1 MQLYTLTSER
11 RRLTAF
17 FAICMAVVV
26 VLSGRLIWLQI
37 LTGQAL
43 KVRAAEQWY
52 RDLPLMAKR
61 GTIYDCNGLVLA
73 TSSLTYSVYL
83 RPVAVKDQEETARA
97 LSEILNLSYDRVLQK
112 VSSKTVSEWLI
123 KMQVDKATA
132 MRIVNAHLDG
142 VYLSQTYDRNYPL
155 GSVGA
160 QVLGIVSVDNHGQEG
175 LEAYY
180 DVNLRGLDGRIATQ
194 SDLRGIRIQNGTEYY
209 VPATA
214 GQDLHLNLDAG
225 IQNIVQNV
233 LTQAYTEHQAK
244 SAAAIVY
251 DIQTGGVVASGS
263 APYYD
268 LNEQPRDD
276 VTRLLTQIK
285 NSPMINVLEP
295 GSTFKTI
302 TLAAALEAGVVSLDD
317 KFTCTGSR
325 TIAGERIKCW
335 KTKGHGTQTLAEGVN
350 NSCNCVFMD
359 LALRLG
365 VDRYYQYLERF
376 GIGQKSGVDFYGEPS
391 GLLLD
396 KARVRD
402 VDLARIGFGQAIAV
416 SPIQFI
422 ATVSALVGDGI
433 LRTPRFVNQ
442 VGTTTMAANTKERI
456 VSEQTSAT
464 LRKLLCGVVSQ
475 GSGKKAAVPGYQVG
489 GKTGTAQK
497 YENGHIAAGKYV
509 SSFWGFLS
517 VQGVPRYACY
527 LYVDEP
533 STGVYYGSLVAAPC
547 VGEIFRQIAAYKKL
561 PFDTEYENGT
571 GSALVAVPNV
581 ADWSLTDAIAC
592 LEQQG
597 FFVEVDGEGER
608 VTGSFPVY
616 ETMVKKGE
624 PVVLFTEIGQ

>member
-1 MQLYTLTSER
+1 MLLYTVTSER

-17 FAICMAVVV
+17 FAIALAIVI

-43 KVRAAEQWY
+43 KVRAADQWY
-52 RDLPLMAKR
+52 RDLPLMAER
-61 GTIYDCNGLVLA
+61 GTIYDTNGLVLA

-83 RPVAVKDQEETARA
+83 RPVAVKNREATAQT
-97 LSEILNLSYDRVLQK
+97 LSQILGLSYERVLQK
-112 VSSKTVSEWLI
+112 ASSKTVSEWLI
-123 KMQVDKATA
+123 KMQVDKSTA
-132 MRIVNAHLDG
+132 MQLIAANLDG
-142 VYLSQTYDRNYPL
+142 VYLSQTYQRSYPL

-160 QVLGIVSVDNHGQEG
+160 QVLGIVSVDNQGQEG

-180 DVNLRGLDGRIATQ
+180 DEVLRGLDGRIATQ
-194 SDLRGIRIQNGTEYY
+194 SDLRGIKVKNGLEYY
-209 VPATA
+209 VPAIA
-214 GQDLHLNLDAG
+214 GQDLHLNIDAG

-233 LTQAYTEHQAK
+233 IAHAHTEHQAK
-244 SAAAIVY
+244 SVAALVY
-251 DIQTGGVVASGS
+251 DIATGGVVASAS
-263 APYYD
+263 APFYD

-276 VTRLLTQIK
+276 ITKLLTQIK

-295 GSTFKTI
+295 GSTFKII
-302 TLAAALEAGVVSLDD
+302 TLAAALEEGVVSLDD
-317 KFTCTGSR
+317 KFSCTGSR

-365 VDRYYQYLERF
+365 VERYYHYLEKF
-376 GIGQKSGVDFYGEPS
+376 GIGMKSGVDFFGEPS
-391 GLLLD
+391 GLILKQD
-396 KARVRD
+396 RVRD

-422 ATVSALVGDGI
+422 ATVSALVGDGV

-442 VGTTTMAANTKERI
+442 IGNTPLVSNVKDRI
-456 VSEQTSAT
+456 VSPQTSAT
-464 LRKLLCGVVSQ
+464 LSQLLYGVVSQ
-475 GSGKKAAVPGYQVG
+475 GSGKKAAVAGYQIG

-497 YENGHIAAGKYV
+497 YTDGHIAAGKYV
-509 SSFWGFLS
+509 SSFLGYLS

-533 STGVYYGSLVAAPC
+533 STGVYYGSIVAAPC

-561 PFDTEYENGT
+561 PFDMEYQNGT
-571 GSALVAVPNV
+571 GAALIAVPAV
-581 ADWSLTDAIAC
+581 TGLTVETAVKT
-592 LEQQG
+592 LEKVG
-597 FFVEVDGEGER
+597 LFVEVAGDGDN
-608 VTGSFPVY
+608 VTGSFPVVGT
-616 ETMVKKGE
+616 EIKIGE
-624 PVVLFTEIGQ
+624 PVVLFT

>member
-1 MQLYTLTSER
+1 MRLYTITSEK

-17 FAICMAVVV
+17 FAVALAVVI

-43 KVRAAEQWY
+43 KVRAADQWY
-52 RDLPLMAKR
+52 RDLPLMAER
-61 GTIYDCNGLVLA
+61 GTIYDTNGLALA

-83 RPVAVKDQEETARA
+83 RPVAVKDKEATART
-97 LSEILNLSYDRVLQK
+97 LSTLLDLSYDRVLQK
-112 VSSKTVSEWLI
+112 ASSKTVSEWLI

-132 MRIVNAHLDG
+132 MQLVAAQLDG

-155 GSVGA
+155 GGVGA
-160 QVLGIVSVDNHGQEG
+160 QVLGLVSVDNHGQEG

-180 DVNLRGLDGRIATQ
+180 DDCLRGIDGRIATQ
-194 SDLRGIRIQNGTEYY
+194 SDLRGIKVQAGLEYY
-209 VPATA
+209 VPSVA

-233 LTQAYTEHQAK
+233 ITQAYIEHQAK
-244 SAAAIVY
+244 SVAAIVY
-251 DIQTGGVVASGS
+251 DIQTGGVVASAS

-276 VTRLLTQIK
+276 LSKLLTQIK
-285 NSPMINVLEP
+285 NSPIINVLEP

-317 KFTCTGSR
+317 KFTCAGSR

-365 VDRYYQYLERF
+365 VERYYQYLEKF

-391 GLLLD
+391 GLLLNQ
-396 KARVRD
+396 ARVRD

-442 VGTTTMAANTKERI
+442 IGDTILASNVKERI

-464 LRKLLCGVVSQ
+464 LRNLLCGVVSQ

-497 YENGHIAAGKYV
+497 YADGHIAAGKYV
-509 SSFWGFLS
+509 SSFWGFLA
-517 VQGVPRYACY
+517 VQGTPRYACY

-533 STGVYYGSLVAAPC
+533 STGVYYGSIVAAPC
-547 VGEIFRQIAAYKKL
+547 VGDIFRQITAYKKF
-561 PFDTEYENGT
+561 PFDPTYENGT
-571 GSALVAVPNV
+571 GSALVAVPKVSNLTLADAV
-581 ADWSLTDAIAC
+581 AA
-592 LEQQG
+592 LEHVG
-597 FFVEVDGEGER
+597 LFVEVDGEGEQ
-608 VTGSFPVY
+608 VKGSFPVQA
-616 ETMVKKGE
+616 TMVKKGE
-624 PVVLFTEIGQ
+624 PVVLFT

>member
-1 MQLYTLTSER
+1 MLLYTVTSER

-17 FAICMAVVV
+17 FAVALAIVV

-43 KVRAAEQWY
+43 KVRAADQWY
-52 RDLPLMAKR
+52 RDLPLMAER
-61 GTIYDCNGLVLA
+61 GTIYDTNGLVLA
-73 TSSLTYSVYL
+73 TSALTYSVYL
-83 RPVAVKDQEETARA
+83 RPVAVKDQETTART
-97 LSEILNLSYDRVLQK
+97 LSQILKLSYERVLQK
-112 VSSKTVSEWLI
+112 VTSKTVSEWLI
-123 KMQVDKATA
+123 KMQVDKSTA
-132 MRIVNAHLDG
+132 MQLIAANLDG
-142 VYLSQTYDRNYPL
+142 VYLSQTYQRSYPL

-180 DVNLRGLDGRIATQ
+180 DEVLRGLDGRIATQ
-194 SDLRGIRIQNGTEYY
+194 SDLRGIKVKNGLEYY
-209 VPATA
+209 VPAIA
-214 GQDLHLNLDAG
+214 GQDLHLNIDAG

-233 LTQAYTEHQAK
+233 IAHAHTEHQAK
-244 SAAAIVY
+244 SVAALVY
-251 DIQTGGVVASGS
+251 DIVTGGVVASAS
-263 APYYD
+263 APFYD

-276 VTRLLTQIK
+276 ITKLLTQIK

-295 GSTFKTI
+295 GSTFKII
-302 TLAAALEAGVVSLDD
+302 TLAAALEEGVVSLDD
-317 KFTCTGSR
+317 KFSCTGSR

-365 VDRYYQYLERF
+365 VERYYHYLEKF
-376 GIGQKSGVDFYGEPS
+376 GIGMKSGVDFFGEPS
-391 GLLLD
+391 GLILKQD
-396 KARVRD
+396 RVRD

-422 ATVSALVGDGI
+422 ATVSALVGDGV

-442 VGTTTMAANTKERI
+442 IGNTPLVSNVKDRI
-456 VSEQTSAT
+456 VSPQTSAT
-464 LRKLLCGVVSQ
+464 LSQLLYGVVSQ
-475 GSGKKAAVPGYQVG
+475 GSGKKAAVAGYQIG

-497 YENGHIAAGKYV
+497 YADGHIAAGKYV
-509 SSFWGFLS
+509 SSFLGYLS

-533 STGVYYGSLVAAPC
+533 STGVYYGSIVAAPC

-561 PFDTEYENGT
+561 PFDMEYQNGT
-571 GSALVAVPNV
+571 GAALIAVPAV
-581 ADWSLTDAIAC
+581 TGLTVETAVKT
-592 LEQQG
+592 LEKVG
-597 FFVEVDGEGER
+597 LFVEVAGDGDN
-608 VTGSFPVY
+608 VTGSFPVVGT
-616 ETMVKKGE
+616 EIKIGE
-624 PVVLFTEIGQ
+624 PVVLFT

>member
-1 MQLYTLTSER
+1 MLLYTVTSER

-17 FAICMAVVV
+17 FAIALAIVI

-43 KVRAAEQWY
+43 KVRAADQWY
-52 RDLPLMAKR
+52 RDLPLMAER
-61 GTIYDCNGLVLA
+61 GTIYDTNGLVLA

-83 RPVAVKDQEETARA
+83 RPVAVKDQETTART
-97 LSEILNLSYDRVLQK
+97 LSQILKLSYERVLQK
-112 VSSKTVSEWLI
+112 VTSKTVSEWLI
-123 KMQVDKATA
+123 KMQVDKSTA
-132 MRIVNAHLDG
+132 MQLIAANLDG
-142 VYLSQTYDRNYPL
+142 VYLSQTYQRSYPL

-180 DVNLRGLDGRIATQ
+180 DEVLRGLDGRIATQ
-194 SDLRGIRIQNGTEYY
+194 SDLRGIKVKNGLEYY
-209 VPATA
+209 VPAIA
-214 GQDLHLNLDAG
+214 GQDLHLNIDAG

-233 LTQAYTEHQAK
+233 IAHAHTEHQAK
-244 SAAAIVY
+244 SVAALVY
-251 DIQTGGVVASGS
+251 DIVTGGVVASAS
-263 APYYD
+263 APFYD

-276 VTRLLTQIK
+276 ITKLLTQIK

-295 GSTFKTI
+295 GSTFKII

-317 KFTCTGSR
+317 TFHCSGSR

-365 VDRYYQYLERF
+365 VERYYHYLEKF
-376 GIGQKSGVDFYGEPS
+376 GIGMKSGVDFFGEPS
-391 GLLLD
+391 GLILKQD
-396 KARVRD
+396 RVRD

-422 ATVSALVGDGI
+422 ATVSALVGDGV

-442 VGTTTMAANTKERI
+442 IGNTPLVSNVKDRI
-456 VSEQTSAT
+456 VSPQTSAT
-464 LRKLLCGVVSQ
+464 LSQLLYGVVSQ
-475 GSGKKAAVPGYQVG
+475 GSGKKAAVAGYQIG

-497 YENGHIAAGKYV
+497 YADGHIAAGKYV
-509 SSFWGFLS
+509 SSFLGYLS

-533 STGVYYGSLVAAPC
+533 STGVYYGSIVAAPC

-561 PFDTEYENGT
+561 PFDMEYQNGT
-571 GSALVAVPNV
+571 GAALIAVPAV
-581 ADWSLTDAIAC
+581 TGLTVETAVKT
-592 LEQQG
+592 LEKVG
-597 FFVEVDGEGER
+597 LFVEVAGDGDN
-608 VTGSFPVY
+608 VTGSFPVVGT
-616 ETMVKKGE
+616 EIKIGE
-624 PVVLFTEIGQ
+624 PVVLFT

>member
-1 MQLYTLTSER
+1 MRLYTATSEK
-11 RRLTAF
+11 RRLRAF
-17 FAICMAVVV
+17 FIVALAIIV

-43 KVRAAEQWY
+43 KVKAADQWY
-52 RDLPLMAKR
+52 RDLPLMAER
-61 GTIYDCNGLVLA
+61 GTIYDRNGLTLA

-83 RPVAVKDQEETARA
+83 RPVAVKDKENTARTLA
-97 LSEILNLSYDRVLQK
+97 EILGMSYERVLQK
-112 VSSKTVSEWLI
+112 ASSTTVSEWLI
-123 KMQVDKATA
+123 KMQVDKTTA
-132 MRIVNAHLDG
+132 MRLVAANLDG
-142 VYLSQTYDRNYPL
+142 VYLSQTYQRSYPV

-180 DVNLRGLDGRIATQ
+180 DENLRGIDGRVATQ
-194 SDLRGIRIQNGTEYY
+194 SDLRGIKIKDGVEYY
-209 VPATA
+209 VPAVA
-214 GQDLHLNLDAG
+214 GDDLHLHLDAG

-233 LTQAYTEHQAK
+233 ISRAYVEHRAK
-244 SAAAIVY
+244 NVSALVY
-251 DIQTGGVVASGS
+251 DIKTGGVVASAS
-263 APYYD
+263 APFYD

-276 VTRLLTQIK
+276 IATLLAQIK

-295 GSTFKTI
+295 GSTFKII
-302 TLAAALEAGVVSLDD
+302 TLAAALEEGVVGLDD
-317 KFTCTGSR
+317 RFGCSGSR

-365 VDRYYQYLERF
+365 VERYYSYLKKF

-391 GLLLD
+391 GLLLNE
-396 KARVRD
+396 KRVRE

-442 VGTTTMAANTKERI
+442 VGNNLVKSNIKQRV
-456 VSEQTSAT
+456 VSPETSAT
-464 LRKLLCGVVSQ
+464 LSRLLYGVVNQ
-475 GSGKKAAVPGYQVG
+475 GSGKKAAVAGYQIG

-497 YENGHIAAGKYV
+497 YAEGHIAAGKYV
-509 SSFWGFLS
+509 SSFLGYLS
-517 VQGVPRYACY
+517 VGSEPRYACY

-533 STGVYYGSLVAAPC
+533 STGVYYGSLVAAPY
-547 VGEIFRQIAAYKKL
+547 VGEIFKQITEYHQY
-561 PFDTEYENGT
+561 PFDSQYDNGT
-571 GSALVAVPNV
+571 GTVMIKVPAVTNLKV
-581 ADWSLTDAIAC
+581 EAAVTLLQKA
-592 LEQQG
+592 G
-597 FFVEVDGEGER
+597 FFVEVDGDGEV
-608 VTGSFPVY
+608 VTGTFPVLD
-616 ETMVKKGE
+616 TVVKHGE
-624 PVVLFTEIGQ
+624 PIVLFT

>member
-1 MQLYTLTSER
+1 MRLYTVTSEK

-17 FAICMAVVV
+17 FAVALAIVV
-26 VLSGRLIWLQI
+26 VLSGRLIWLQM

-43 KVRAAEQWY
+43 KVRAADQWY
-52 RDLPLMAKR
+52 RDLPLMAER
-61 GTIYDCNGLVLA
+61 GTIYDANGLVLA
-73 TSSLTYSVYL
+73 TSGLTYSVYL
-83 RPVAVKDQEETARA
+83 RPVAVKNQEATART
-97 LSEILNLSYDRVLQK
+97 LSEILGMSYERVLQK

-132 MRIVNAHLDG
+132 MRLVAANLDG
-142 VYLSQTYDRNYPL
+142 VYLSQTYQRNYPL

-180 DVNLRGLDGRIATQ
+180 DEALRGLDGRIATQ
-194 SDLRGIRIQNGTEYY
+194 SDLRGIKVKDGLEYY
-209 VPATA
+209 VPSVA
-214 GQDLHLNLDAG
+214 GQDLQLNLDAG
-225 IQNIVQNV
+225 IQNIMQNV
-233 LTQAYTEHQAK
+233 INQAYHEHQSK
-244 SAAAIVY
+244 SVAAIVY

-276 VTRLLTQIK
+276 VAKLLAQIK

-317 KFTCTGSR
+317 KFTCSGSR

-365 VDRYYQYLERF
+365 VERYYQYLEKF

-391 GLLLD
+391 GLLLNKD
-396 KARVRD
+396 RVRD

-433 LRTPRFVNQ
+433 LRTPHFVKQ
-442 VGTTTMAANTKERI
+442 VGDYPLDSNVKGRI
-456 VSEQTSAT
+456 VSAQTSTT
-464 LRKLLCGVVSQ
+464 LRQLLCGVVSQ

-497 YENGHIAAGKYV
+497 YVDGHIAAGKYV

-517 VQGVPRYACY
+517 VQGTPRYACY

-547 VGEIFRQIAAYKKL
+547 VGEIFRQITAYKKF
-561 PFDTEYENGT
+561 PFDTEFENGT
-571 GSALVAVPNV
+571 GSALVAVPKVKDLNV
-581 ADWSLTDAIAC
+581 MDAVKT
-592 LEQQG
+592 LESAG
-597 FFVEVDGEGER
+597 LFVEVDGEGEQ
-608 VTGSFPVY
+608 VTGSFPVQ

-624 PVVLFTEIGQ
+624 PVVLFT

>member
-1 MQLYTLTSER
+1 MRLYTATSEK
-11 RRLTAF
+11 RRLRAF
-17 FAICMAVVV
+17 FIVALAIVV

-43 KVRAAEQWY
+43 KVKAADQWY
-52 RDLPLMAKR
+52 RDLPLMAER
-61 GTIYDCNGLVLA
+61 GTIYDRNGLTLA

-83 RPVAVKDQEETARA
+83 RPVAVKDKENTARVLA
-97 LSEILNLSYDRVLQK
+97 ETLGMSYERVLQK
-112 VSSKTVSEWLI
+112 ASSTTVSEWLI
-123 KMQVDKATA
+123 KMQVDKTTA
-132 MRIVNAHLDG
+132 MKLVAANLDG
-142 VYLSQTYDRNYPL
+142 VYLSQTYQRSYPI

-180 DVNLRGLDGRIATQ
+180 DENLRGIDGRVATQ
-194 SDLRGIRIQNGTEYY
+194 SDLRGIKIKDGVEYY
-209 VPATA
+209 VPAVA
-214 GQDLHLNLDAG
+214 GDDLHLHLDAG

-233 LTQAYTEHQAK
+233 ISRAYVEHRAK
-244 SAAAIVY
+244 NVSALVY
-251 DIQTGGVVASGS
+251 DIKTGGVVASAS
-263 APYYD
+263 APFYD

-276 VTRLLTQIK
+276 IATLLAQIK

-295 GSTFKTI
+295 GSTFKII
-302 TLAAALEAGVVSLDD
+302 TLAAALEEGVVGLDD
-317 KFTCTGSR
+317 RFGCSGSR

-365 VDRYYQYLERF
+365 VERYYSYLKKF

-391 GLLLD
+391 GLLLNE
-396 KARVRD
+396 KRVRE

-442 VGTTTMAANTKERI
+442 VGNNLVKSNIKQRV
-456 VSEQTSAT
+456 VSPETSAT
-464 LRKLLCGVVSQ
+464 LSRLLYGVVNQ
-475 GSGKKAAVPGYQVG
+475 GSGKKAAVAGYQIG

-497 YENGHIAAGKYV
+497 YADGHIAAGKYV
-509 SSFWGFLS
+509 SSFLGYLS
-517 VQGVPRYACY
+517 VGSEPRYACY

-533 STGVYYGSLVAAPC
+533 STGVYYGSLVAAPY
-547 VGEIFRQIAAYKKL
+547 VGEIFKQITEYHQY
-561 PFDTEYENGT
+561 PFDSQYDNGT
-571 GSALVAVPNV
+571 GTVMIKVPAVTNLKV
-581 ADWSLTDAIAC
+581 EAAVTLLQKA
-592 LEQQG
+592 G
-597 FFVEVDGEGER
+597 FFVEVDGDGEV
-608 VTGSFPVY
+608 VTGTFPVLD
-616 ETMVKKGE
+616 TVVKHGE
-624 PVVLFTEIGQ
+624 PIVLFT

>member
-1 MQLYTLTSER
+1 MRLYTATSEK
-11 RRLTAF
+11 RRLRAF
-17 FAICMAVVV
+17 FIVALAIIV

-43 KVRAAEQWY
+43 KVKAADQWY
-52 RDLPLMAKR
+52 RDLPLMAER
-61 GTIYDCNGLVLA
+61 GTIYDRNGLTLA

-83 RPVAVKDQEETARA
+83 RPVAVKDKENTARTLA
-97 LSEILNLSYDRVLQK
+97 EILGMSYERVLQK
-112 VSSKTVSEWLI
+112 ASSTTVSEWLI

-132 MRIVNAHLDG
+132 MKLVAANLDG
-142 VYLSQTYDRNYPL
+142 VYLSQTYQRSYPV

-180 DVNLRGLDGRIATQ
+180 DENLRGIDGRVATQ
-194 SDLRGIRIQNGTEYY
+194 SDLRGIKIKDGVEYY
-209 VPATA
+209 VPAVA
-214 GQDLHLNLDAG
+214 GDDLHLHLDAG

-233 LTQAYTEHQAK
+233 ISRAYVEHHAK
-244 SAAAIVY
+244 NVSALVY
-251 DIQTGGVVASGS
+251 DIKTGGVVASAS
-263 APYYD
+263 APFYD

-276 VTRLLTQIK
+276 IATLLAQIK

-295 GSTFKTI
+295 GSTFKII
-302 TLAAALEAGVVSLDD
+302 TLAAALEEGVVGLDD
-317 KFTCTGSR
+317 RFGCSGSR

-365 VDRYYQYLERF
+365 VERYYSYLKKF

-391 GLLLD
+391 GLLLNE
-396 KARVRD
+396 KRVRE

-442 VGTTTMAANTKERI
+442 VGNNLVKSNIKQRV
-456 VSEQTSAT
+456 VSPETSAT
-464 LRKLLCGVVSQ
+464 LSRLLYGVVNQ
-475 GSGKKAAVPGYQVG
+475 GSGKKAAVAGYQIG

-497 YENGHIAAGKYV
+497 YADGHIAAGKYV
-509 SSFWGFLS
+509 SSFLGYLS
-517 VQGVPRYACY
+517 VGSEPRYACY

-533 STGVYYGSLVAAPC
+533 STGVYYGSLVAAPY
-547 VGEIFRQIAAYKKL
+547 VGEIFKQITVYHQY
-561 PFDTEYENGT
+561 PFDSQYDNGT
-571 GSALVAVPNV
+571 GTVMIKVPAVTNLKV
-581 ADWSLTDAIAC
+581 EAVVTLLQKA
-592 LEQQG
+592 G
-597 FFVEVDGEGER
+597 FFVEVDGDGEI
-608 VTGSFPVY
+608 VTGTFPVLD
-616 ETMVKKGE
+616 TVVKHGE
-624 PVVLFTEIGQ
+624 PIVLFT

>member
-1 MQLYTLTSER
+1 MRLYTATSEK
-11 RRLTAF
+11 RRLRAF
-17 FAICMAVVV
+17 FIVALAIIV

-43 KVRAAEQWY
+43 KVKAADQWY
-52 RDLPLMAKR
+52 RDLPLMAER
-61 GTIYDCNGLVLA
+61 GTIYDRNGLTLA

-83 RPVAVKDQEETARA
+83 RPVAVKDKENTARTLA
-97 LSEILNLSYDRVLQK
+97 EILGMSYERVLQK
-112 VSSKTVSEWLI
+112 ASSTTVSEWLI

-132 MRIVNAHLDG
+132 MKLVAANLDG
-142 VYLSQTYDRNYPL
+142 VYLSQTYQRSYPI

-180 DVNLRGLDGRIATQ
+180 DENLRGIDGRVATQ
-194 SDLRGIRIQNGTEYY
+194 SDLRGIKIKDGVEYY
-209 VPATA
+209 VPAVA
-214 GQDLHLNLDAG
+214 GDDLHLHLDAG

-233 LTQAYTEHQAK
+233 ISRAYVEHHAK
-244 SAAAIVY
+244 NVSALVY
-251 DIQTGGVVASGS
+251 DIKTGGVVASAS
-263 APYYD
+263 APFYD

-276 VTRLLTQIK
+276 IATLLAQIK

-295 GSTFKTI
+295 GSTFKII
-302 TLAAALEAGVVSLDD
+302 TLAAALEEGVVGLDD
-317 KFTCTGSR
+317 RFGCSGSR

-365 VDRYYQYLERF
+365 VERYYSYLRKF

-391 GLLLD
+391 GLLLNE
-396 KARVRD
+396 KRVRE

-442 VGTTTMAANTKERI
+442 VGNNLVKSNIKQRV
-456 VSEQTSAT
+456 VSPETSAT
-464 LRKLLCGVVSQ
+464 LSRLLYGVVNQ
-475 GSGKKAAVPGYQVG
+475 GSGKKAAVAGYQIG

-497 YENGHIAAGKYV
+497 YADGHIAAGKYV
-509 SSFWGFLS
+509 SSFLGYLS
-517 VQGVPRYACY
+517 VGSEPRYACY

-533 STGVYYGSLVAAPC
+533 STGVYYGSLVAAPY
-547 VGEIFRQIAAYKKL
+547 VGEIFKQITEYHQY
-561 PFDTEYENGT
+561 PFDSQYDNGT
-571 GSALVAVPNV
+571 GTVMIKVPAVTNLKV
-581 ADWSLTDAIAC
+581 EAAVTLLQKA
-592 LEQQG
+592 G
-597 FFVEVDGEGER
+597 FFVEVDGDGEV
-608 VTGSFPVY
+608 VTGTFPVLD
-616 ETMVKKGE
+616 TVVKHGE
-624 PVVLFTEIGQ
+624 PIVLFT

>member
-1 MQLYTLTSER
+1 MLLYTVTSER

-17 FAICMAVVV
+17 FAVALAIVI

-43 KVRAAEQWY
+43 KVRAADQWY
-52 RDLPLMAKR
+52 RDLPLMAER
-61 GTIYDCNGLVLA
+61 GTIYDTNGLVLA

-83 RPVAVKDQEETARA
+83 RPVAVKNREATAQT
-97 LSEILNLSYDRVLQK
+97 LSQVLGLSYERVLQK
-112 VSSKTVSEWLI
+112 ASSKTVSEWLI
-123 KMQVDKATA
+123 KMQVDKSTA
-132 MRIVNAHLDG
+132 MQLIAANLDG
-142 VYLSQTYDRNYPL
+142 VYLSQTYQRSYPL

-160 QVLGIVSVDNHGQEG
+160 QVLGIVSVDNQGQEG

-180 DVNLRGLDGRIATQ
+180 DEVLRGLDGRIATQ
-194 SDLRGIRIQNGTEYY
+194 SDLRGIKIKNGLEYY
-209 VPATA
+209 VPAIA
-214 GQDLHLNLDAG
+214 GQDLHLNIDAG

-233 LTQAYTEHQAK
+233 IAHAHTEHQAK
-244 SAAAIVY
+244 SVAALVY
-251 DIQTGGVVASGS
+251 DIVTGGVVASAS
-263 APYYD
+263 APFYD

-276 VTRLLTQIK
+276 ITKLLTQIK

-295 GSTFKTI
+295 GSTFKII
-302 TLAAALEAGVVSLDD
+302 TLAAALEEGVVSLDD
-317 KFTCTGSR
+317 KFSCTGSR

-365 VDRYYQYLERF
+365 VERHYHYLEKF
-376 GIGQKSGVDFYGEPS
+376 GIGMKSGVDFFGEPS
-391 GLLLD
+391 GLILKQD
-396 KARVRD
+396 RVRD

-422 ATVSALVGDGI
+422 ATVSALVGDGV

-442 VGTTTMAANTKERI
+442 IGDTPLVSNVKDRI
-456 VSEQTSAT
+456 VSPQTSAT
-464 LRKLLCGVVSQ
+464 LSQLLYGVVSQ
-475 GSGKKAAVPGYQVG
+475 GSGKKAAVAGYQIG

-497 YENGHIAAGKYV
+497 YADGHIAAGKYV
-509 SSFWGFLS
+509 SSFLGYLS

-533 STGVYYGSLVAAPC
+533 STGVYYGSIVAAPC

-561 PFDTEYENGT
+561 PFDMEYQNGT
-571 GSALVAVPNV
+571 GATLIAVPAV
-581 ADWSLTDAIAC
+581 TGLTVETAVKT
-592 LEQQG
+592 LEKVG
-597 FFVEVDGEGER
+597 LFVEVAGDGNN
-608 VTGSFPVY
+608 VTGSFPVVGT
-616 ETMVKKGE
+616 EIKIGE
-624 PVVLFTEIGQ
+624 PVVLFT